1 MSNHKPPYRSLPPP
15 APVQSEI
22 PMTKTKLLVITSDTH
37 MTEAQRTSLTAYV
50 QSAADKVGAEVLIL
64 PPSHHAQLIDVGEAP
79 PAKAATDEAAPVE
92 AVNEL
97 KASIFSGRFVPNSEQ
112 SAAMR
117 TVAGLV
123 DAGAIELIDDV
134 YLPGGRVF
142 RPLTINGVELSRRG
156 M

>member
-1 MSNHKPPYRSLPPP
+1 MGNHKPPYRSPPPP
-15 APVQSEI
+15 APMQSEI
-22 PMTKTKLLVITSDTH
+22 PMTKTKLLVITSNTH
-37 MTEAQRTSLTAYV
+37 MTEAQRTTLTAHV
-50 QSAADKVGAEVLIL
+50 QSVADKVGAEVLVL
-64 PPSHHAQLIDVGEAP
+64 PPGHHAQLIEVGEA

-92 AVNEL
+92 VVNEL
-97 KASIFSGRFVPNSEQ
+97 KAGIFSGRFVPNSEQ

-142 RPLTINGVELSRRG
+142 RPLTIKGVGLSRRG

>member
-1 MSNHKPPYRSLPPP
+1 
-15 APVQSEI
+15 
-22 PMTKTKLLVITSDTH
+22 MTKTKLLVITSRTH
-37 MTEAQRTSLTAYV
+37 MTETQRATLTAYAQGV
-50 QSAADKVGAEVLIL
+50 ADKVGVEVLVL

-79 PAKAATDEAAPVE
+79 VKAATDEEAPVE
-92 AVNEL
+92 VVYEL
-97 KASIFSGRFVPNSEQ
+97 KSGIFSGRFVPSSEQ

-123 DAGAIELIDDV
+123 DAGAIELIDDA

-142 RPLTINGVELSRRG
+142 RPLKIKGVGLSRRG

>member
-1 MSNHKPPYRSLPPP
+1 
-15 APVQSEI
+15 
-22 PMTKTKLLVITSDTH
+22 MTKTKLLVITSDTH

-50 QSAADKVGAEVLIL
+50 QSAADKVGAEVLVL
-64 PPSHHAQLIDVGEAP
+64 PSGHHAQLIEVGEA
-79 PAKAATDEAAPVE
+79 PAKAATDEV
-92 AVNEL
+92 VNEL
-97 KASIFSGRFVPNSEQ
+97 KAGIFSGRFVPNSEQ

-142 RPLTINGVELSRRG
+142 RPLTIKGVGLSRRG

>member
-1 MSNHKPPYRSLPPP
+1 
-15 APVQSEI
+15 
-22 PMTKTKLLVITSDTH
+22 MTKTKLLVITSNTH
-37 MTEAQRTSLTAYV
+37 ITEAQRTSLTAYV

-79 PAKAATDEAAPVE
+79 AKAAIDEAAPVE
-92 AVNEL
+92 VVNEL
-97 KASIFSGRFVPNSEQ
+97 KAGIFSGRFVPDSEQ

-123 DAGAIELIDDV
+123 EAGAIELIDDA

-142 RPLTINGVELSRRG
+142 RPLTIKGVGLSRRG

>member
-1 MSNHKPPYRSLPPP
+1 MGNHKPPYRSPPPP
-15 APVQSEI
+15 APMQREI
-22 PMTKTKLLVITSDTH
+22 PMTKTKLLVITGNTH
-37 MTEAQRTSLTAYV
+37 MTEDQRTTFTAYV
-50 QSAADKVGAEVLIL
+50 QGVADKVDAEVLVL
-64 PPSHHAQLIDVGEAP
+64 PSHHHAQMIDMGESP
-79 PAKAATDEAAPVE
+79 TKAATDEVAPVE
-92 AVNEL
+92 VADEL
-97 KASIFSGRFVPNSEQ
+97 KAGIFSGRFVPDSEQ

-142 RPLTINGVELSRRG
+142 RSLRLKDVGLSRRG

>member
-1 MSNHKPPYRSLPPP
+1 MSEQQSSL
-15 APVQSEI
+15 AG
-22 PMTKTKLLVITSDTH
+22 LLSQVLAEQIK
-37 MTEAQRTSLTAYV
+37 QTA
-50 QSAADKVGAEVLIL
+50 IL
-64 PPSHHAQLIDVGEAP
+64 ERMATQQAQLIDVGEAP
-79 PAKAATDEAAPVE
+79 VKAATDEEAPVE
-92 AVNEL
+92 VVNEL
-97 KASIFSGRFVPNSEQ
+97 KSGIFSGRFVPSSEQ

-142 RPLTINGVELSRRG
+142 RPLTIKAVELSRRG

>member
-1 MSNHKPPYRSLPPP
+1 
-15 APVQSEI
+15 
-22 PMTKTKLLVITSDTH
+22 MTKTKLLVITSNTH
-37 MTEAQRTSLTAYV
+37 ITEAQRTSLTAYV

-79 PAKAATDEAAPVE
+79 AKAAIDEAAPVE
-92 AVNEL
+92 VVNEL
-97 KASIFSGRFVPNSEQ
+97 KAGIFSGRFVPNSEQ

-123 DAGAIELIDDV
+123 EAGAIELIDDA

-142 RPLTINGVELSRRG
+142 RPLTIKGVGLSRRG